1 MKKITLV
8 IATLLLSISAMAQ
21 DKIYTSIDDK
31 PILGEVVEINT
42 TEVKYKLVDRP
53 LPIITVEKQ
62 DVIKVVYKSGET
74 LMINNPMND
83 LKLYKKQHMWNMK
96 MNLFSP
102 MFGHT
107 QLFLEHCTKPGRSV
121 EYELNF
127 IGLGKDQ
134 TIFLSNYGVS
144 GEDKYYGAVGLGV
157 GVGLKVIRMPDYSIG
172 NNRLMHV
179 MQGAYIK
186 PGISLNVYERNF
198 IANSNDMERK
208 MVYAIVPNINIG
220 KQWVLDNTFSV
231 EIYGLIGYSIDNV
244 RSTQQKVI
252 NDTGFPTIF
261 KNNQPFTGFG
271 YTRFS
276 SGDAGL
282 CAGAGV
288 RIGYLFNMPKKKG

>member
-8 IATLLLSISAMAQ
+8 VVSLLMSLLNMAQ
-21 DKIYTSIDDK
+21 DKIYTSIEEK
-31 PILGEVVEINT
+31 PILGEIVEINT
-42 TEVKYKLVDRP
+42 TEVKYKPDDKP
-53 LPIITVEKQ
+53 YPIVSVEKQ
-62 DVIKVVYKSGET
+62 DVIKVVYKNGET
-74 LMINNPMND
+74 LIINNPTTD
-83 LKLYKKQHMWNMK
+83 LRLYRKQHLWNLK

-107 QLFLEHCTKPGRSV
+107 QLFLVHCKKPGRSV
-121 EYELNF
+121 EYELNL

-134 TIFLSNYGVS
+134 KMFISDIGFT
-144 GEDKYYGAVGLGV
+144 GEDRYYGASGVGV
-157 GVGLKVIRMPDYSIG
+157 GVGLKVIRMPDYSSG

-186 PGISLNVYERNF
+186 PGVSFNVYNRNF
-198 IANSNDMERK
+198 IASSNAMERK
-208 MVYAIVPNINIG
+208 LVYAIVPNINIG
-220 KQWVLDNTFSV
+220 RQWVLDNIFSI
-231 EIYGLIGYSIDNV
+231 EIYGLVGYSIDNV

-261 KNNQPFTGFG
+261 NNNVPFTGFG

-288 RIGYLFNMPKKKG
+288 RIGYLFDMPKKKN